1 MLGTAPLTQLLP
13 DVSVQVGVPVTLVR
27 PLANGSFKIAPTTG
41 LGPSLR
47 TSNV

>member
-13 DVSVQVGVPVTLVR
+13 DVLVVQVGVPALVR
-27 PLANGSFKIAPTTG
+27 PVATGSFKIAPTTG

-47 TSNV
+47 TRNV